1 MLSECKYDDR
11 EDDAIEAMAQRWR
24 EMVVWLCGCGACGMS
39 VVSEWSVRVSPPL
52 LLLLVSLLFFFR
64 VLLLP
69 LVGRVHSGRTSFR
82 TLC

>member
-1 MLSECKYDDR
+1 
-11 EDDAIEAMAQRWR
+11 MAQRWS

-52 LLLLVSLLFFFR
+52 LLLLLWLLFFFR

-69 LVGRVHSGRTSFR
+69 LVGRVHSGRTFFR
-82 TLC
+82 TLR